1 MCSRPGC
8 WSSCKARQSCSV
20 LSGKGRVLVINLLA
34 LSLPWAYFSTLH
46 SLTLPKLVVGSAG
59 MLLAG
64 LCGFLLVSSS
74 SRDSLYLHFVP
85 VMEQSVIHVHVA
97 IWAAFWVTCWWQALN
112 LGTQVHIS
120 AGLLSLLLVPQ
131 CLSASVS
138 TSPFTSPCKSPS
150 AIRKKE
156 HKRRESMTV
165 GLAFTSKGTLLE
177 TAAPISEECALLCA
191 PFCDSSDIFL
201 SSLPSILFSSFFF
214 FLPTCYFLS
223 SVDCAPFSRKK
234 KSSCVTK
241 LHVVCRRLFPQA
253 QRHCGRR
260 DDNLLKKPR
269 REIEEKRHRAC
280 HFVLQNLH
288 QTINTHWTHTMHV
301 PGHAIRFAAPKRSSS
316 SALGEAT
323 CLWDT
328 AGHLEG
334 WWKFTDK
341 SISKLVIN
349 ICKSLIY
356 HCLKYGCFY
365 VFLGREGIVLGLYLK
380 VLAFETKVLATAF

>member
-8 WSSCKARQSCSV
+8 WSSCRARQSCSV

-120 AGLLSLLLVPQ
+120 AGLLSLLLDPNASQLLFPLLPSPLHAKAPVP
-131 CLSASVS
+131 SGRRS
-138 TSPFTSPCKSPS
+138 TREGSLWLWGLPSLLRAPYLRQQPPS
-150 AIRKKE
+150 ARSVPCFVPPSVI
-156 HKRRESMTV
+156 
-165 GLAFTSKGTLLE
+165 LLIYFWVLY
-177 TAAPISEECALLCA
+177 PLFCFLL
-191 PFCDSSDIFL
+191 
-201 SSLPSILFSSFFF
+201 FFF

-253 QRHCGRR
+253 QRHCGRK

-341 SISKLVIN
+341 CNLQVGDKHLQVSDISLFEIRLFL
-349 ICKSLIY
+349 CFPWQRRYSL
-356 HCLKYGCFY
+356 
-365 VFLGREGIVLGLYLK
+365 GIVP
-380 VLAFETKVLATAF
+380 